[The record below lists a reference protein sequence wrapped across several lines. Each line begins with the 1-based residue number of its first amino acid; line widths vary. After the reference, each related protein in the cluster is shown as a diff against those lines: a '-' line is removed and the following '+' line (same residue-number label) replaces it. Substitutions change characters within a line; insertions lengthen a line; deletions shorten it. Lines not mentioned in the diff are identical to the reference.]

1 MELKEGAKIFLKP
14 EDSDIRYS
22 GEVLT
27 VEPDGVTVK
36 LPSVIREI
44 KKNATVV
51 IITERPDYYNE
62 WQATITEIKDR
73 ILKLKWQWQ
82 DRREFFR
89 IDDIIPIRAKKI
101 SHEKKGPSRITFGEP
116 QLLPLPYL
124 LSDKGIMDIPET
136 GQFQQGLD
144 SAILKLLLE
153 INKKLDILLEERG
166 FSPEEEIRPQPVNI
180 SAGGIRFLIDEKV
193 SKGDLMEIRMHLC
206 TCPPLKIITYG
217 EVVRV
222 TEKDNKY
229 EVAVSFKNSEEE
241 VREAI
246 LRYTLQKQRELL
258 KKQR

>member
-1 MELKEGAKIFLKP
+1 MELKDGEKIFLKP

-36 LPSVIREI
+36 LPSVIRGI
-44 KKNATVV
+44 KKNATVL
-51 IITERPDYYNE
+51 IIMERPDYYNE

-73 ILKLKWQWQ
+73 ILKLKWQWVE
-82 DRREFFR
+82 RREFFR
-89 IDDIIPIRAKKI
+89 IDDIIPIGAKKI

-116 QLLPLPYL
+116 LYP
-124 LSDKGIMDIPET
+124 LSDKGIMEIPET
-136 GQFQQGLD
+136 GQSQQGLD
-144 SAILKLLLE
+144 SAILRLLLE
-153 INKKLDILLEERG
+153 INKKLDMLLEERG
-166 FSPEEEIRPQPVNI
+166 NSGEEEIRPQPVNI
-180 SAGGIRFLIDEKV
+180 SAGGIRFLTDEKV

-222 TEKDNKY
+222 IEKNNKY

>member
-1 MELKEGAKIFLKP
+1 MELKDGEKIFLKP

-44 KKNATVV
+44 KKNATVL

-73 ILKLKWQWQ
+73 ILKLKWQWL

-89 IDDIIPIRAKKI
+89 IDDIIPIGAKKI

-116 QLLPLPYL
+116 QLLPPPYP
-124 LSDKGIMDIPET
+124 LSDKGIMEIPET
-136 GQFQQGLD
+136 GQSQQGLD
-144 SAILKLLLE
+144 SAILRLLLE
-153 INKKLDILLEERG
+153 INKKLDMLLEERG
-166 FSPEEEIRPQPVNI
+166 NSGEEEIRPQPVNI
-180 SAGGIRFLIDEKV
+180 SAGGIRFLTDEKV

-222 TEKDNKY
+222 TEKNNKY

>member
-1 MELKEGAKIFLKP
+1 MELKEGVKIFLKP

-27 VEPDGVTVK
+27 VEPDGVTLE
-36 LPSVIREI
+36 LPSAIRDI
-44 KKNATVV
+44 RKNATVV
-51 IITERPDYYNE
+51 IIMERPDYYNE
-62 WQATITEIKDR
+62 WQATITEIKGR
-73 ILKLKWQWQ
+73 TLKLKWQWQ

-89 IDDIIPIRAKKI
+89 IDDIIPIGAKKI

-116 QLLPLPYL
+116 QLLPPPYL
-124 LSDKGIMDIPET
+124 LLDKGIMEIPET
-136 GQFQQGLD
+136 GQPQHGLEP
-144 SAILKLLLE
+144 AIWRLLFE
-153 INKKLDILLEERG
+153 INKKLDMLLEEKG
-166 FSPEEEIRPQPVNI
+166 FSSEEEIRPQPVNI
-180 SAGGIRFLIDEKV
+180 SAGGIRFLTDEKV

-206 TCPPLKIITYG
+206 SCPPLKIITYG

-222 TEKDNKY
+222 IEKNNKY

>member
-1 MELKEGAKIFLKP
+1 MELKDGEKIFLKP

-44 KKNATVV
+44 KKNATVL
-51 IITERPDYYNE
+51 IIMERPDYYNE

-73 ILKLKWQWQ
+73 ILKLKWQWV

-89 IDDIIPIRAKKI
+89 IDDIIPIGAKKI
-101 SHEKKGPSRITFGEP
+101 SPEKKGPSRITFGESSY
-116 QLLPLPYL
+116 LPYP
-124 LSDKGIMDIPET
+124 LSDKGIMEIPET
-136 GQFQQGLD
+136 GQSQQGLD
-144 SAILKLLLE
+144 SAILRLLLE
-153 INKKLDILLEERG
+153 INKKLDMLLEERG
-166 FSPEEEIRPQPVNI
+166 NSGEEEIRPQPVNI
-180 SAGGIRFLIDEKV
+180 SAGGIRFLTDEKV
-193 SKGDLMEIRMHLC
+193 SKGDLMEIRMHLW

-222 TEKDNKY
+222 IEKNNKY